1 MRRVFTLALCAIGFI
16 LIAAPIYM
24 NKDVHQLTINGNSIG
39 TAQLI
44 NGQWV
49 IPIEDFS
56 RAVGGTL
63 TLEPYLKLN
72 GNHLTA
78 VASSFDWVKA
88 GAPAKKVEPSATANT
103 IGGTQ
108 LKQDAAVPTD
118 QGKVHSNAIIAVRKA
133 GEISSHVFSANGKTW
148 VPVADVAR
156 ALGGTFTAP
165 ANVQPGQTF
174 TLNFA
179 PNPTSILGYQSGGH
193 GH

>member
-1 MRRVFTLALCAIGFI
+1 MRKVFTIALCAVGFI

-39 TAQLI
+39 TAQFV

-49 IPIEDFS
+49 MPIEDFS
-56 RAVGGTL
+56 RAVGGSL

-78 VASSFDWVKA
+78 VASSYDWVKA
-88 GAPAKKVEPSATANT
+88 STPAQKPDASNSANT

-108 LKQDAAVPTD
+108 LKQTTALPAD
-118 QGKVHSNAIIAVRKA
+118 QAKFHSNAIIAVRKA

-156 ALGGTFTAP
+156 ALGGTFTAS
-165 ANVQPGQTF
+165 ASVQPGQTF

-179 PNPTSILGYQSGGH
+179 PSPTSILGYQSGGH

>member
-1 MRRVFTLALCAIGFI
+1 MRKIVTLALCAIGFI

-24 NKDVHQLTINGNSIG
+24 NNIHEVVIQGGRIG
-39 TAQLI
+39 SAQLV

-49 IPIEDFS
+49 IPIEDLS
-56 RAVGGTL
+56 KAIGGSGGL

-78 VASSFDWVKA
+78 SPVSFDWIKA
-88 GAPAKKVEPSATANT
+88 KSSTQKPEASAGANT
-103 IGGTQ
+103 IGGVTG
-108 LKQDAAVPTD
+108 AVPTD
-118 QGKVHSNAIIAVRKA
+118 QSKLNNNAIIAIRKA
-133 GEISSHVFSANGKTW
+133 GEISSHVFNANGKTW